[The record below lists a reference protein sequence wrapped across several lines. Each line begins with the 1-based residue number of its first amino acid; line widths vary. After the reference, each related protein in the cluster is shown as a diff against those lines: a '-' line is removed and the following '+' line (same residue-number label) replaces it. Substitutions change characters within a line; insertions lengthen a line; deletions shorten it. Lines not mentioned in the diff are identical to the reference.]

1 MAAPLA
7 RLRAEFAAHP
17 PYQNIPLELQ
27 SILSPST
34 EGADTEQDA
43 RASFRAIYRAVLEAK
58 RAGYT
63 VHLSIVGGQKILAVY
78 GMAAAQLLFDDDDAL
93 WYVLAGGAFFNEER
107 WHPAPGDEAQL
118 VRVPVLRWGTLS
130 PALTDLRQIEDPFE
144 AVERQQALLLAERL
158 EEARAFVL
166 GTLSGAERR
175 VLELLV
181 REGLGNIEIAER
193 LSLSP
198 RTVERH
204 LGEISGRAGVKWGL
218 ENVSRAQLIALLN
231 FYYVTRSAGDGNG
244 EDGGKYA

>member
-1 MAAPLA
+1 
-7 RLRAEFAAHP
+7 
-17 PYQNIPLELQ
+17 
-27 SILSPST
+27 
-34 EGADTEQDA
+34 
-43 RASFRAIYRAVLEAK
+43 
-58 RAGYT
+58 
-63 VHLSIVGGQKILAVY
+63 LAVY

-166 GTLSGAERR
+166 GTLSGAEQR

-181 REGLGNIEIAER
+181 REGLSNAEIAER